1 MILRFNLI
9 LVLFS
14 LIACNP
20 TLKHEDASVKYVMDN
35 IITELYETHTEKGL
49 QSLSNEQVYGLF
61 SEEEREVLATKHW
74 TFNANVPVVVSVIR
88 SIKQET
94 TPFWLIENSFA
105 KTDISMSNE
114 MSSYEIW
121 QKHFDA
127 GKVGLGING
136 FENFGLHYFVS
147 VAPQN
152 KGDELILSSFFP
164 ENQYV
169 GTMQDGAFTYHDW
182 DELVLYDVPEE
193 LKGQK
198 LLTTIRG
205 RGVES
210 HLVNAFRKTEY
221 PSSANPDQVMLTW
234 SADPKTSMDIQW
246 RTNTSVESGALYFRE
261 KGGNEV
267 VKEHAEKYLMEDLR
281 LMNDRFIHRFT
292 AHLSNLKPG
301 TTYEYSIGSDD
312 KWNKKHSF
320 TTAKDSESFSFIWFG
335 DTHFSPKWGELA
347 NMAFKNH
354 PDAAFYS
361 IAGDLVSDG
370 LYRDQWDDLW
380 AYSKDVISQR
390 PFMNVPGN
398 HDNRGGLGA
407 LMYREMFSYPKN
419 APEGVPLEQTYSFN
433 YKNALFLMIDATSN
447 TELQTN
453 WIEQQLKNSTA
464 TWKFAIFHFPPY
476 NFEEPYLDIQ
486 EEWVPLFD
494 KYHVDMVFGGHIHY
508 YMRSNPM
515 KGGVVQP
522 SFKDGTVYVISIG
535 IPSRDRP
542 IGEEP
547 YAAVR
552 SADGQFYQYL
562 KIDKN
567 RLSYSAIDSGNQ
579 PIDSFTIIKPNVQ

>member
-1 MILRFNLI
+1 MIFT
-9 LVLFS
+9 
-14 LIACNP
+14 LIALFGCVHAPEQNE
-20 TLKHEDASVKYVMDN
+20 LSVKNVIDN
-35 IITELYETHTEKGL
+35 TITELYSTQTEDEL
-49 QSLSNEQVYGLF
+49 MALTYQQADALF
-61 SEEEREVLATKHW
+61 SEKERQTLATKYW
-74 TFNANVPVVVSVIR
+74 MFDTNVPVIVSVIR
-88 SIKQET
+88 SIKQEI
-94 TPFWLIENSFA
+94 TPFWLLENNFT
-105 KTDISMSNE
+105 KTDMRLRNE
-114 MSSYEIW
+114 MSNYEVW
-121 QKHFDA
+121 QKNFDA
-127 GKVGLGING
+127 GRIGLGING

-152 KGDELILSSFFP
+152 KSNELILSNFIP
-164 ENQYV
+164 DKQNVE
-169 GTMQDGAFTYHDW
+169 TMQDGAFTYQDW
-182 DELVLYDVPEE
+182 DELVLQDVPDE

-221 PSSANPDQVMLTW
+221 PSSANPDQVLLTW
-234 SADPKTSMDIQW
+234 SSDPKTSMDIQW
-246 RTNTSVESGALYFRE
+246 RTNTNVDNGKVYYRK
-261 KGGNEV
+261 KGDNEV
-267 VKEHAEKYLMEDLR
+267 VIEHAEKYLMEDLR

-301 TTYEYSIGSDD
+301 TTYEYSIGTENE
-312 KWNKKHSF
+312 WNENHSF

-335 DTHFSPKWGELA
+335 DTHFSPKWGDLVNKA
-347 NMAFKNH
+347 SDNH

-370 LYRDQWDDLW
+370 LYRNQWDALW
-380 AYSKDVISQR
+380 AYSKDVISQK

-419 APEGVPLEQTYSFN
+419 APEGIPLEQTYSFN
-433 YKNALFLMIDATSN
+433 YKNALFLMIDATSG
-447 TELQTN
+447 TDLQTN

-508 YMRSNPM
+508 YMRSKPM
-515 KGGVVQP
+515 KAGVSQP
-522 SFKDGTVYVISIG
+522 SFQDGTVYAISIG

-547 YAAVR
+547 YAVFR
-552 SADGQFYQYL
+552 SANGQFYQYL

-567 RLSYSAIDSGNQ
+567 SLSYSAIDSDNQ
-579 PIDSFTIIKPNVQ
+579 PIDSFTITKSNVQQTK